1 MAGSTIDYGDLLTA
15 IAARVA
21 TVVLVE
27 GEGEDAL
34 TIADFSVEGA
44 VRYGRPPRQ
53 WDSLPVAFVYLSTW
67 RSLEDS
73 GRTLLGE
80 RDERFVVGIDMGV
93 SGTGSPESGHLRV
106 VRLWGALRA
115 ALADWS
121 WLDAAADALE
131 LREVAVA
138 FAPGQ
143 AVGRGGAGVLLADL
157 SFDLPQD
164 GGGLG
169 A

>member
-1 MAGSTIDYGDLLTA
+1 MADVDYAALLQA
-15 IAARVA
+15 IAGRVA
-21 TVVLVE
+21 SVSLVE
-27 GEGEDAL
+27 AEL
-34 TIADFSVEGA
+34 TVADFSAEG
-44 VRYGRPPRQ
+44 VVQYGRPPRS
-53 WDSLPVAFVYLSTW
+53 WESLPVAWVYLSTW

-80 RDERFVVGIDMGV
+80 RDETFVVGIDMGV
-93 SGTGSPESGHLRV
+93 PGTGAMGSGHLRV
-106 VRLWGALRA
+106 VRLWAELRD

-121 WLDAAADALE
+121 WLDAAAPGLE
-131 LREVAVA
+131 LSEVNAA

-157 SFDLPQD
+157 RFTMPQD